1 MKYQP
6 LVVDAEHR
14 VLAVTPERKHL
25 LWLVE
30 GECDCQ
36 LVLGCHELSD
46 ADLADL
52 KANPW
57 NWSYKPSLIQH
68 NLVKADNIAV
78 KDRSTLLQNK
88 LWAYYEVLNIINY
101 ARVRISPVV
110 NQQDLVYLEKERQA
124 RLVKNGITE
133 DCQMVRDFADFASCT
148 LNQAAEQILF
158 KAELARDAYSNT
170 ERLRMHYLRDLR
182 NCKTLDEIK
191 QLKDRMFRE
200 SWLNVLL

>member
-6 LVVDAEHR
+6 LIVDTEYR

-36 LVLGCHELSD
+36 LVLGIHELGD

-52 KANPW
+52 KAHPW
-57 NWSYKPSLIQH
+57 NWSYKPSLMQN
-68 NLVKADNIAV
+68 NLVKTNNEVV
-78 KDRSTLLQNK
+78 KDRSLLMQNK
-88 LWAYYEVLNIINY
+88 LWAYYDVLGIINY

-124 RLVKNGITE
+124 RLVRNGLTE
-133 DCQMVRDFADFASCT
+133 DCQMVKDYAEFASCT
-148 LNQAAEQILF
+148 LTQAADQILF
-158 KAELARDAYSNT
+158 KAELAKDTYANT
-170 ERLRMHYLRDLR
+170 ERLRMQYLRDLR
-182 NCKTLDEIK
+182 NCTSLTEIK
-191 QLKDRMFRE
+191 ELKDRMHRE